1 MPPPSPFQSESDDP
15 IARPPSQGQEPAAA
29 LRPDRPWYATGVRLD
44 AEDFQAEQLYHRAR
58 LAAGLRWLGGCGTL
72 TGLRVRWQE
81 ATPASGGTAATEE
94 EIVVQP
100 GLAVDRFGRLISLT
114 RPHCL
119 RLNPWLA
126 GLANRDRWLRQ
137 RTEGDTTLRL
147 VVADVFIRFLALPRG
162 YTPAVAAGPFD
173 ATDAVQPN
181 RIRDSHRLELVPR
194 PGEMGMGDRL
204 PVDPWAPLRTS
215 TVNRWQVLQ
224 DLILDGALADNPPPA
239 EGPGEGTLRSRP
251 EHTDGVDPSALFLAR
266 LEIPVSPPDDLPL
279 SRLASRRVTVRNDL
293 REFLLSST
301 ALAAWA
307 GVPARS
313 NP

>member
-1 MPPPSPFQSESDDP
+1 MPPPSPFRPESVDP
-15 IARPPSQGQEPAAA
+15 IARTPSRGSESAGA

-58 LAAGLRWLGGCGTL
+58 LAESLRWLGGCGTVA
-72 TGLRVRWQE
+72 GLRVRWQE
-81 ATPASGGTAATEE
+81 ATPASGGRAATEE

-100 GLAVDRFGRLISLT
+100 GLAVDRFGRLISLP

-126 GLANRDRWLRQ
+126 ALANSETWLRE
-137 RTEGDTTLRL
+137 RNEGGTTRQL
-147 VVADVFIRFLALPRG
+147 VVADLFIRFLALPRG
-162 YTPAVAAGPFD
+162 YTPAAAAGPFD

-181 RIRDSHRLELVPR
+181 RIRDSHKLELVARPR
-194 PGEMGMGDRL
+194 EMGMGERL
-204 PVDPWAPLRTS
+204 PLDPWAPLRT
-215 TVNRWQVLQ
+215 TPAEQRWQVLQ
-224 DLILDGALADNPPPA
+224 DLILDGAPA
-239 EGPGEGTLRSRP
+239 ATEGQGEGALKDRP
-251 EHTDGVDPSALFLAR
+251 EHAGGIDPSALFLAR
-266 LEIPVSPPDDLPL
+266 LEIPVASGDAPL
-279 SRLASRRVTVRNDL
+279 SRLASQRVTVRNDL
-293 REFLLSST
+293 RELLLSST